1 MSGFAGKFQRFL
13 SENVPW
19 WLQDQY
25 AGSFLEAIG
34 LTLDDG
40 VQTLITG
47 LRQSNPLQAFVDNLP
62 YIGADRGIRRYRAE
76 PVQSYR
82 SRLQRWRQIRH
93 YAGTHYGE
101 MISLQPYFLPGAI
114 PRLRIV
120 HQAGDG
126 SCATWHTLET
136 DGTYSVHKTTPSNFD
151 YDGAIAKWSRFV
163 LVIDGSTLLKNV
175 AHYDDGTTWD
185 DGTVW
190 DGYFNATV
198 RDDIVQ
204 IVNDS
209 KAAHSMLWAVII
221 CDNATDFDPTATA
234 ITDSDGRTSLP
245 IANWGTA
252 IDPSTGLPSRLK
264 SAHFIFDMGQ
274 G

>member
-62 YIGADRGIRRYRAE
+62 YIGADRGIRRYPTE

-82 SRLQRWRQIRH
+82 ARLQRWRQIRH

-101 MISLQPYFLPGAI
+101 MISLQPYFSPNAV
-114 PRLRIV
+114 PRLRIF

-126 SCATWHTLET
+126 SCSTCHTLDP
-136 DGTYSVHKTTPSNFD
+136 DGTYSVHRSTPSNWQWDPNLFE
-151 YDGAIAKWSRFV
+151 WSRFW
-163 LVIDGSTLLKNV
+163 LVIYVNGVGSDAAK
-175 AHYDDGTTWD
+175 YDDGTKWD

-190 DGYFNATV
+190 DGHLTIAQV
-198 RDDIVQ
+198 GDIVA

-209 KAAHSMLWAVII
+209 KAAHSRLCGVILAP
-221 CDNATDFDPTATA
+221 DPNSFDPAAPTT
-234 ITDSDGRTSLP
+234 TDSNGASSMPDGRWYQ
-245 IANWGTA
+245 AA
-252 IDPSTGLPSRLK
+252 DPVTGKPTRLYGA
-264 SAHFIFDMGQ
+264 SFPYEVVG
-274 G
+274 

>member
-62 YIGADRGIRRYRAE
+62 YIGADRGIRRYPTE

-93 YAGTHYGE
+93 YSGTHYGE
-101 MISLQPYFLPGAI
+101 MISLQPYFLPGTLPTI
-114 PRLRIV
+114 RIV

-126 SCATWHTLET
+126 SCATWHTLDSE
-136 DGTYSVHKTTPSNFD
+136 GTYTVDKATPSNWA
-151 YDGAIAKWSRFV
+151 YDVSTFEWSRFW
-163 LVIDGSTLLKNV
+163 VIIEATSDMGV
-175 AHYDDGTTWD
+175 AALYDDGTVYD
-185 DGTVW
+185 DGVTVY
-190 DGYFNATV
+190 DGYLTSAQTA
-198 RDDIVQ
+198 DIVQ
-204 IVNDS
+204 IILDS
-209 KAAHSMLWAVII
+209 KAAHSALWGVIVV
-221 CDNATDFDPTATA
+221 PPGSLVPSGVSA
-234 ITDSDGRTSLP
+234 ILPDGSESYPDGRWYLEV
-245 IANWGTA
+245 
-252 IDPSTGLPSRLK
+252 DPNTGEPTIPDYVSFYYR
-264 SAHFIFDMGQ
+264 Q